1 MQFFNGPWQLKF
13 EATTLKP
20 SNFAKKLTRRET
32 LWECSAERACL
43 RVLEGGSSVPVGVVS
58 KLVAGE
64 GGEVLTLTGC
74 VTSVDG
80 KDHIQHTQKE
90 VVKSVED
97 SEQLGE
103 QLANILI
110 ETGAKKILNDINVD
124 RDRRVYEAKTAGGQW

>member
-13 EATTLKP
+13 EATTLKL
-20 SNFAKKLTRRET
+20 SNFAKKLTHRET

-43 RVLEGGSSVPVGVVS
+43 RVLEGGFSVPVGVVS